1 MVRRVWRFL
10 LPADNGIGGL
20 ICPCLVA
27 WSPWFVFL
35 LYTYD
40 YLYYLVLKILSSFVR
55 DSSDHDIPKATA
67 VRYICYVISTYM
79 GYRACTYNYCNLEDC
94 IRKGDG
100 TPVQLEDL
108 ECFGNMEGYR
118 QSMPAFR
125 YNAVVFPPY
134 GDTKHHWFISTPY
147 NHVSLIT
154 DSKQEIF
161 NYING

>member
-10 LPADNGIGGL
+10 LPADHGIGGL

-27 WSPWFVFL
+27 WSPWFVCL

-79 GYRACTYNYCNLEDC
+79 GYRARTYN
-94 IRKGDG
+94 
-100 TPVQLEDL
+100 
-108 ECFGNMEGYR
+108 
-118 QSMPAFR
+118 
-125 YNAVVFPPY
+125 
-134 GDTKHHWFISTPY
+134 
-147 NHVSLIT
+147 
-154 DSKQEIF
+154 
-161 NYING
+161 